1 MRCLTRW
8 SLSCGIVGA
17 LVCIAAGGVGAADAE
32 LLIGAATTSITPDQ
46 PIALD
51 GQFGTRISRGVENPI
66 TATAVAIEARQDG
79 RCVDQAVL
87 VSCDLVAIRPPLL
100 AAVRQRLAE
109 KLSEVEPRKVIFTA
123 THTHTSGVTEEGKYE
138 LPKEGVMQPSQ
149 YVTFLVDRLEELI
162 GNAWKQRRPG
172 GVSWGLGH
180 AVVGY
185 NRRAVYA
192 NGSAAMYGKTDTPDF
207 RGIEGYEDHGLE
219 LLFFWNQAQPQ
230 TPLAVGVNVA
240 CPSQEVESRS
250 MINAD
255 FWHDVREQ
263 LHAGPAKD
271 IFVLGWPGAA
281 GDLSPHRMYR
291 KGAEERMLKLRGLTY
306 TQEIAR
312 RITGEVNEVCE
323 LVRSDIRTDVAFGHK
338 VEDLALPVRK
348 VTEKEVA
355 EAQKEIEALKKK
367 GDKSNRGAWF
377 QRTINRYRTQD
388 KEPTFTAEVHVLR
401 IGDVAIATN
410 PFELFQDYGTQIK
423 ARSKAVQTFVIQLT
437 PGAGGYLPTQR
448 AVEGG
453 GYSAVVQSNK
463 VGPEGGQV
471 LVDRTVELINVMFN
485 EPTK

>member
-1 MRCLTRW
+1 MRYLTRW
-8 SLSCGIVGA
+8 SLSCGIAGA
-17 LVCIAAGGVGAADAE
+17 LVCIAAGGIGAADTE

-138 LPKEGVMQPSQ
+138 LPKEGVMQPGQ

-219 LLFFWNQAQPQ
+219 MLFFWDQAQPQ

-255 FWHDVREQ
+255 FWHDVRQQFQTGEY
-263 LHAGPAKD
+263 KD
-271 IFVLGWPGAA
+271 VLVLGWPGAA
-281 GDLSPHRMYR
+281 GDQSPHRMYR
-291 KGAEERMLKLRGLTY
+291 KAAEERMIKLRGLTY
-306 TQEIAR
+306 TQEIGR
-312 RITGEVNEVCE
+312 RMASQIHDVCP
-323 LVRSDIRTDVAFGHK
+323 LVRQDVRSAVPFAHK
-338 VEDLALPVRK
+338 VEDVALPVRK
-348 VTEKEVA
+348 VTEKEATAAQA
-355 EAQKEIEALKKK
+355 EIDALAKKPGTARRQLWLQKVVDRYHAQ
-367 GDKSNRGAWF
+367 DN
-377 QRTINRYRTQD
+377 
-388 KEPTFTAEVHVLR
+388 EPTLSVEVHALR
-401 IGDVAIATN
+401 IGDVALVTN
-410 PFELFQDYGTQIK
+410 PFELFLDYGVQMQG
-423 ARSKAVQTFVIQLT
+423 RSKAVQTFVLQLT
-437 PGAGGYLPTQR
+437 NGSASYLPTER
-448 AVEGG
+448 AVKGG
-453 GYSAVVQSNK
+453 SYSAIVASNR

-471 LVDRTVELINVMFN
+471 LVERSVELINSLW
-485 EPTK
+485 